1 MKNHLMNFKIQVRKI
16 CNYSLLLGFA
26 FLIPNHPIW
35 SEANF
40 SKEELSLNGFRNPS
54 IGLEY
59 RKNQYSIHGG
69 YYVTNFEEGV
79 TTRFYKVGG
88 SYWFFPK
95 DFSLDQS
102 GNPSA
107 FYIGASYGSGINL
120 DYKGKDTFMMETGY
134 KWFIWKG
141 LNFRIGLIGL
151 FANEESAKLNP
162 TPSISYSL
170 FF

>member
-1 MKNHLMNFKIQVRKI
+1 MKSNLIIKKTNFRRIVF
-16 CNYSLLLGFA
+16 YSLFLSNVL
-26 FLIPNHPIW
+26 LIPNHGLL

-40 SKEELSLNGFRNPS
+40 SKEELSFNGFRNPS

-59 RKNQYSIHGG
+59 RKNQFSVHGG
-69 YYVTNFEEGV
+69 YYVTNFEENI

-88 SYWFFPK
+88 SYWFFRK
-95 DFSLDQS
+95 DFSFDQS
-102 GNPSA
+102 GNPSS

-120 DYKGKDTFMMETGY
+120 EYKGKDTFMMETGY
-134 KWFIWKG
+134 KWYVWRG
-141 LNFRIGLIGL
+141 LNFRLGIIGL

-162 TPSISYSL
+162 TPSINYSI